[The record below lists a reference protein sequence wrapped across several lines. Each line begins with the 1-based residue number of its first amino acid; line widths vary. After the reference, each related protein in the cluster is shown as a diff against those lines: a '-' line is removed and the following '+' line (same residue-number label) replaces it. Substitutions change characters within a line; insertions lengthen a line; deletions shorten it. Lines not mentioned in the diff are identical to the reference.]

1 MNTKVPFYDLA
12 DVNSKHR
19 DGLIAAVTQVIDSG
33 HFILGKQV
41 ELFEK
46 EFAEYCGTK
55 FAVGVGNGLD
65 AIYFILKAIGIGPG
79 DEVIVPSNTY
89 IATWLAV
96 THAGA
101 SVIPVEPDPETYC
114 IDPKLIEGRISKKT
128 KAILLVHLY
137 GKVADM
143 ASINAIGEKYGLPI
157 IEDAAQAHGGA
168 LGENRVGSFGVASAF
183 SFYPS
188 KNLGS
193 LGDGGAV
200 TTNNEELAKSIRL
213 IRNYGSETKY
223 FNQTIGWNSRLDE
236 LQAAVLRIKLRTL
249 DEDNKIRIGI
259 AAEYARRLTEAP
271 GLKIPRTFEG
281 LEHVW
286 HLFVIQHSRRDELK
300 QILYGMGVETLIH
313 YPVPPHM
320 QVCYAPLSFARETYP
335 LSEKI
340 HDEVLSLPLWAGM
353 TKDQINFVVE
363 SVNAA
368 TRLLQE

>member
-1 MNTKVPFYDLA
+1 MINKIPFYDLA

-19 DGLIAAVTQVIDSG
+19 QSLIEVVTQVIDSG
-33 HFILGKQV
+33 HFVLGKQV

-65 AIYFILKAIGIGPG
+65 AIYFILKALGIGPG

-96 THAGA
+96 THTGA

-114 IDPKLIEGRISKKT
+114 MDPKQIEGHISTRT

-143 ASINAIGEKYGLPI
+143 DAINAIGEKHGLPI

-168 LGENRVGSFGVASAF
+168 IRERRVGSFGTASAF

-200 TTNNEELAKSIRL
+200 TTDNEDLAKSIRL
-213 IRNYGSETKY
+213 IRNYGSEKKY
-223 FNQTIGWNSRLDE
+223 YNQTIGWNSRLDE
-236 LQAAVLRIKLRTL
+236 LQAAVLRLKLRTL

-271 GLKIPRTFEG
+271 GLKIPRTFDG

-286 HLFVIQHSRRDELK
+286 HLFVVQHSRRDELK
-300 QILYGMGVETLIH
+300 QILFGMGVETLIH
-313 YPVPPHM
+313 YPVPPHK
-320 QVCYAPLSFARETYP
+320 QVCYAPFPFARETYP

-340 HDEVLSLPLWAGM
+340 HDEVLSLPLWPGM
-353 TKDQINFVVE
+353 TMDQINFVVE
-363 SVNAA
+363 SVIAA
-368 TRLLQE
+368 TRLIEK